1 MNVHE
6 INIRY
11 DKNGKYQTTI
21 SEDIIALQAL
31 ALVNKSLQT
40 SQVEM
45 VAELVLA
52 EIERKY
58 TGGKND
64 PVQQPD

>member
-1 MNVHE
+1 MNVQE
-6 INIRY
+6 INLRY
-11 DKNGKYQTTI
+11 DKNGKYRTTI
-21 SEDIIALQAL
+21 NEDIIAFQAL

-58 TGGKND
+58 TGDKND

>member
-1 MNVHE
+1 MNVQE
-6 INIRY
+6 VNVRY

-21 SEDIIALQAL
+21 NEDIIALQAL

-40 SQVEM
+40 SQVEI

-58 TGGKND
+58 TGDKNV
-64 PVQQPD
+64 PIQQPD

>member
-1 MNVHE
+1 MNVQE
-6 INIRY
+6 INLRY
-11 DKNGKYQTTI
+11 DTNGKYRTTI

-58 TGGKND
+58 TGDKND

>member
-1 MNVHE
+1 MNVQE
-6 INIRY
+6 INLRY
-11 DKNGKYQTTI
+11 DTNGKYRTTI

>member
-1 MNVHE
+1 MQLNE
-6 INIRY
+6 IQARY
-11 DKNGKYQTTI
+11 DNNGKYQTTI

-40 SQVEM
+40 PQVDM
-45 VAELVLA
+45 VAELVLL

-58 TGGKND
+58 TGDKNV

>member
-1 MNVHE
+1 MQLNE
-6 INIRY
+6 IQARY

-40 SQVEM
+40 SQVEV

-58 TGGKND
+58 TGDKNV

>member
-1 MNVHE
+1 MNVQE
-6 INIRY
+6 INLRY
-11 DKNGKYQTTI
+11 DKNGKYRTTI
-21 SEDIIALQAL
+21 REDIIALQAL

-58 TGGKND
+58 TGDKND

>member
-1 MNVHE
+1 MNVQE
-6 INIRY
+6 INLRY
-11 DKNGKYQTTI
+11 DTNGKYQTTI
-21 SEDIIALQAL
+21 SEDIIAIQAL

-58 TGGKND
+58 TGDKND

>member
-1 MNVHE
+1 MNVQE
-6 INIRY
+6 INLRY
-11 DKNGKYQTTI
+11 DKNGKYRTTI
-21 SEDIIALQAL
+21 NEDIIALQAL

-40 SQVEM
+40 SQVDM

>member
-1 MNVHE
+1 MNVQE
-6 INIRY
+6 INLRY
-11 DKNGKYQTTI
+11 DTNGKYRTTI
-21 SEDIIALQAL
+21 NEDIIALQAL

>member
-1 MNVHE
+1 MNVQE
-6 INIRY
+6 INLRY
-11 DKNGKYQTTI
+11 DKNGKYRTTI
-21 SEDIIALQAL
+21 NEDIIALQAL

>member
-1 MNVHE
+1 MNVQE
-6 INIRY
+6 INLRY
-11 DKNGKYQTTI
+11 DKNGKYRTTI
-21 SEDIIALQAL
+21 NEDIIALQAL

-58 TGGKND
+58 IGDKND

>member
-21 SEDIIALQAL
+21 NEDIIALQAL

>member
-1 MNVHE
+1 MQLNE
-6 INIRY
+6 IQARY
-11 DKNGKYQTTI
+11 DKSGKYQTTI

-58 TGGKND
+58 TGDKNV

>member
-1 MNVHE
+1 MNVQE
-6 INIRY
+6 INLRY
-11 DKNGKYQTTI
+11 DKNGKYRTTI
-21 SEDIIALQAL
+21 NEDIIALQAL

-58 TGGKND
+58 TGDKND

>member
-1 MNVHE
+1 MNVQE
-6 INIRY
+6 INLRY
-11 DKNGKYQTTI
+11 DKNGKYRTTI

>member
-1 MNVHE
+1 MQLNE
-6 INIRY
+6 IQARY

-31 ALVNKSLQT
+31 ALVNKNLQT
-40 SQVEM
+40 SQVEI

-58 TGGKND
+58 TGDKNV

>member
-1 MNVHE
+1 MNVQE

-21 SEDIIALQAL
+21 NEDIIALQAL

>member
-1 MNVHE
+1 MQLNE
-6 INIRY
+6 IQARY

-31 ALVNKSLQT
+31 ALVNKNLHT
-40 SQVEM
+40 SQVEV
-45 VAELVLA
+45 VAELVLK

-58 TGGKND
+58 TGEKD
-64 PVQQPD
+64 ASVQQPD

>member
-6 INIRY
+6 VNIRY
-11 DKNGKYQTTI
+11 DKNGKYVTTLN
-21 SEDIIALQAL
+21 EDIIALQAL

-40 SQVEM
+40 SQVEI

-58 TGGKND
+58 TGDKND
-64 PVQQPD
+64 PIQQPD

>member
-1 MNVHE
+1 MQLNE
-6 INIRY
+6 IQARY

-40 SQVEM
+40 PQVDM

-58 TGGKND
+58 TGDKNV

>member
-21 SEDIIALQAL
+21 NEDIIALQAL

-58 TGGKND
+58 TGDKND

>member
-1 MNVHE
+1 MNVLE
-6 INIRY
+6 MNLRY

-31 ALVNKSLQT
+31 ALVNKNLQT
-40 SQVEM
+40 SKVEM
-45 VAELVLA
+45 VAELVLL

-58 TGGKND
+58 TGDKNV

>member
-1 MNVHE
+1 MQLNE
-6 INIRY
+6 IQARY
-11 DKNGKYQTTI
+11 DKKGKYQTTI

-31 ALVNKSLQT
+31 ALVNKNLQT

-45 VAELVLA
+45 VAELVLL

-58 TGGKND
+58 TGDKNV

>member
-1 MNVHE
+1 MNVQE
-6 INIRY
+6 INLRY
-11 DKNGKYQTTI
+11 DKNGKYRTTI

-58 TGGKND
+58 TGDKND

>member
-1 MNVHE
+1 MNVQE
-6 INIRY
+6 INLRY
-11 DKNGKYQTTI
+11 DKNGKYRTTI
-21 SEDIIALQAL
+21 NEDIIALQAL

-40 SQVEM
+40 SQVDM

-58 TGGKND
+58 TGDKND

>member
-1 MNVHE
+1 MNVQE
-6 INIRY
+6 INLRY
-11 DKNGKYQTTI
+11 DKNGKYRTTI

-40 SQVEM
+40 SQVDM

>member
-1 MNVHE
+1 MNVQE
-6 INIRY
+6 INLRY
-11 DKNGKYQTTI
+11 DTNGKYQTTI